1 MSDGATLW
9 FEDRAIVRQFPL
21 GFRLLA
27 LYCRLMRSRA
37 SGIVPGGS
45 FLHRML
51 ARATRLLRLTDTASV
66 RIGGAVVY
74 LDLLDSR
81 IWWVLDEVR
90 GGGAEHEVM
99 RRYISAGD
107 TFVDVGANHGGYAV
121 FAASLTGAAGRV
133 VALEPQARLARLVEQ
148 SLSATGASPFEV
160 LEVACGHREEVV
172 ELFVPRA
179 GSGSASVFAGY
190 QAGPSERAEVRKARL
205 DDAVDWQRFPG
216 RVFVKLDVEGS
227 ELAFL
232 GGAEEMIRERR
243 PMILFE
249 INVDS
254 ARAGGYG
261 VDDVL
266 RRLSEL
272 GYDRAVELDRLS
284 DTVPLEGIDHVPQRN
299 VVAVH
304 ALSGSW
310 RRE

>member
-21 GFRLLA
+21 RFRLLA
-27 LYCRLMRSRA
+27 LYCRLMRSPATGVVR
-37 SGIVPGGS
+37 GGS

-51 ARATRLLRLTDTASV
+51 ARATRLLRLPDTVSV
-66 RIGGAVVY
+66 RIGGAVIY

-99 RRYISAGD
+99 RRCIAAGD

-121 FAASLTGAAGRV
+121 FAAALTGAGGRV
-133 VALEPQARLARLVEQ
+133 VACEPQPRLARLVEQ
-148 SLSATGASPFEV
+148 SLAATGASPYEV
-160 LEVACGHREEVV
+160 LAAACGDREEMVD
-172 ELFVPRA
+172 LFIPRA
-179 GSGSASVFAGY
+179 GSGSASVFADY
-190 QAGPSERAEVRKARL
+190 QSGPNARVEVRQARL
-205 DDAVDWQRFPG
+205 DDAVDWQSFPG

-232 GGAEEMIRERR
+232 RGAEELIRARQ
-243 PMILFE
+243 PLILLE
-249 INVDS
+249 INDES

-261 VDDVL
+261 VNDVL
-266 RRLSEL
+266 QRLAEL
-272 GYDRAVELDRLS
+272 GYDRAVELGS
-284 DTVPLEGIDHVPQRN
+284 ISHAVPLVGIDHAPLRN

-304 ALSGSW
+304 GHTGSG